1 MTTKDF
7 QILIIN
13 ILSHKKEIL
22 HIFESNDS
30 LLVTCN
36 DESSFFVNILE
47 SKHTFIH
54 DESDAE
60 FINQYMETHSEE
72 EFARDILNM
81 AATRPGFFFYFTAFS
96 KLEEME
102 IIDSGLLYHIM
113 DSIIYYE
120 REFDEFIIKTLWQYG
135 IGDNECE

>member
-1 MTTKDF
+1 MTIKDF

-13 ILSHKKEIL
+13 ILSHQKEIL
-22 HIFESNDS
+22 HIFESDDS

-36 DESSFFVNILE
+36 DESSFLVNIFG

-54 DESDAE
+54 DESDAG

-72 EFARDILNM
+72 EFARDILKM
-81 AATRPGFFFYFTAFS
+81 ATTRPGFFFYFMTFS
-96 KLEEME
+96 KLEEMK

-120 REFDEFIIKTLWQYG
+120 REFDEFIVKTLWQYG
-135 IGDNECE
+135 IGDNECG